1 MVWRFNRLRAM
12 IIKRKLFARLQ
23 PISKGARNAAFKIN
37 KAIHPKKTMRQ
48 LAEGPIKLGRGVDR
62 AVTKPGAV
70 VADGVVEFVSKP
82 LETFAVPL
90 IFSPEPISTV
100 AGLGIAATGKGLRK
114 IPFVN
119 RASEGIANK
128 MKSSNLYNRA
138 QNSSRGFHNYFGLK
152 PATTV

>member
-1 MVWRFNRLRAM
+1 M

-23 PISKGARNAAFKIN
+23 PISRGVRNAAFKVN
-37 KAIHPKKTMRQ
+37 KAIHPKKTVRQ

-62 AVTKPGAV
+62 IVTKPAAV
-70 VADGVVEFVSKP
+70 VADGVVNLASKP
-82 LETFAVPL
+82 LETVAVPL
-90 IFSPEPISTV
+90 IFSPEPVSTV
-100 AGLGIAATGKGLRK
+100 AGLGIAGAGKGLRK

-138 QNSSRGFHNYFGLK
+138 QRSNRGFHNYFGLK
-152 PATTV
+152 PATV